1 MMIKID
7 LKKEF
12 KHLYS
17 PSAKQ
22 VQVVNVP
29 RLKFV
34 MIDGAISPGDS
45 PGISAAF
52 QEAIGALYG
61 VSYTVK
67 FACKLRK
74 NDPIDYPVMALE
86 GLWWV
91 DSGEF
96 DPARR
101 QEWKWTAMIMQ
112 PEHITEEMFQ
122 EAIQQARKKR
132 DSPALSRVRLESFH
146 EGLCVQVMHV
156 GPYSEEPATM
166 AKMASFAQ
174 DHGYVYRGKH
184 HEIYLGD
191 PRRVKPE
198 KLRTI
203 LRHPV
208 EPGHEPAQPRAELA
222 GA

>member
-7 LKKEF
+7 LKKEL
-12 KHLYS
+12 KYLYS

-22 VQVVNVP
+22 VQVVDVP

-34 MIDGAISPGDS
+34 LIDGTISPGEP
-45 PGISAAF
+45 PGLSAAF

-61 VSYTVK
+61 VSYTAK
-67 FACKLRK
+67 FASKLRK
-74 NDPIDYPVMALE
+74 TDPIDYPVMALE
-86 GLWWV
+86 ALWWT
-91 DSGEF
+91 DLGEF
-96 DPARR
+96 DPAQP

-112 PEHITEEMFQ
+112 PEHITEQMFQ
-122 EAIQQARKKR
+122 EAIQQVRKKR
-132 DSPALSRVRLESFH
+132 DSAALSRVRLESFH

-166 AKMASFAQ
+166 TRMAAFVQ
-174 DHGYVYRGKH
+174 EHGYVYRGKH

-191 PRRVKPE
+191 PRRARPE
-198 KLRTI
+198 KLRTV

-208 EPGHEPAQPRAELA
+208 EPGHGTAQPPAEQTSA
-222 GA
+222 